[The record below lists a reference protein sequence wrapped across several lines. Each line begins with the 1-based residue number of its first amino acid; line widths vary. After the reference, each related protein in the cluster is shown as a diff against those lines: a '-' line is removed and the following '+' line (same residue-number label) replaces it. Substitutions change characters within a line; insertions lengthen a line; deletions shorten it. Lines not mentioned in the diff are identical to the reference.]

1 MVCGRP
7 GQCPHPHGG
16 DRDRR
21 APGSCPTSRAPCA
34 SAASGSRDAKVATFG
49 ERVED
54 IFYIT
59 DSNDQPVQ
67 DLVKLECLRYSITIA
82 LAQP

>member
-1 MVCGRP
+1 MRFCGIRL
-7 GQCPHPHGG
+7 Q
-16 DRDRR
+16 
-21 APGSCPTSRAPCA
+21 S
-34 SAASGSRDAKVATFG
+34 AKVATFG